1 MSNRIRIAF
10 CVAVFLASA
19 ILISGQATDP
29 FFSIPLEQR
38 EPLSKRLGSYVEANK
53 AGKWDNLYD
62 IVSDAGRGGVNRKTF
77 VAAMKSAH
85 GSDFAQDPDLLE
97 FKSDR
102 TEKNDEGYD
111 IYGCG
116 KARRE
121 GMMFNGIAVLHTV
134 FEHNDWFFT
143 GWSFTGFPNEPCTAL
158 SNAKWQPFSRPKWN
172 KPMEEIAN
180 FKSQGQPFHVDAP
193 R

>member
-1 MSNRIRIAF
+1 MHSRIRIAL
-10 CVAVFLASA
+10 CVVVCLASA
-19 ILISGQATDP
+19 IIVPGQVKEP
-29 FFSIPLEQR
+29 FSNIPPEQR
-38 EPLSKRLGSYVEANK
+38 ESLSKRLGTYVEANK
-53 AGKWDNLYD
+53 ARKWDKLFD
-62 IVSDAGRGGVNRKTF
+62 IVSDVGRGGANRQTF
-77 VAAMKSAH
+77 VAAMKSSH

-97 FKSDR
+97 FKPDR
-102 TEKNDEGYD
+102 TEKNDDGYD

-121 GMMFNGIAVLHTV
+121 GMMFNGIAVLHAV

-158 SNAKWQPFSRPKWN
+158 SNPKWQPFNRMEWN
-172 KPMEEIAN
+172 RPMEEIAN
-180 FKSQGQPFHVDAP
+180 FKSQGAPFHVDAP

>member
-1 MSNRIRIAF
+1 MNIRIRIAL
-10 CVAVFLASA
+10 CVAVCLTPA
-19 ILISGQATDP
+19 IIVCGQVTEP
-29 FFSIPLEQR
+29 FFNIPPEQR
-38 EPLSKRLGSYVEANK
+38 ESLSKRLGAYVEANK
-53 AGKWDNLYD
+53 ARKWDNLFD
-62 IVSDAGRGGVNRKTF
+62 IVSDTGRGGANRQTF
-77 VAAMKSAH
+77 VAAMKSSH

-102 TEKNDEGYD
+102 TEKNDDGYD

-121 GMMFNGIAVLHTV
+121 GMMFNGIAVLHAV

-158 SNAKWQPFSRPKWN
+158 SNPKWQPFTRLKWN
-172 KPMEEIAN
+172 RPMEEIAN
-180 FKSQGQPFHVDAP
+180 FKSQGMPFHVDAP